1 MCIVVFTISL
11 SRLPTFMRQLAKPC
25 ASLSMRL
32 RLRKSSLP
40 ILSFRPAAL
49 FHTENTFVVE
59 DVGVCRVS
67 LRPYSKRICFVTEN
81 RIGYKWIQLQSIE
94 DIRNYSNEIRTAF
107 EIACKQRKQ
116 YQLKH
121 KKS

>member
-1 MCIVVFTISL
+1 GYLLIWTG
-11 SRLPTFMRQLAKPC
+11 
-25 ASLSMRL
+25 
-32 RLRKSSLP
+32 
-40 ILSFRPAAL
+40 
-49 FHTENTFVVE
+49 HEYWW
-59 DVGVCRVS
+59 VCRVS

-81 RIGYKWIQLQSIE
+81 RAGYKWIQLQSIE